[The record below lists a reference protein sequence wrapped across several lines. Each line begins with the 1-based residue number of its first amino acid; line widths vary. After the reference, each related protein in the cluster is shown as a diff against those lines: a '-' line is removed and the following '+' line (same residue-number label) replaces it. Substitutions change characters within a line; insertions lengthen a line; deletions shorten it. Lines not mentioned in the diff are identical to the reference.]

1 MSEDGVG
8 ESAVTEGPAQTDVGA
23 QLRGVLEQGRRGRV
37 WRRVGG
43 LLALAA
49 VPVAGYVAWASA
61 ARGQGSTER
70 YVTVA
75 AERGALRST
84 VSATGNL
91 EALNAVEVGA
101 EISGKILTVHADFND
116 QVTLGQ
122 LLVQLDPEQ
131 HEATVAEAK
140 AKVRLANAGVAD
152 ARATLTLRRSAARRD
167 RALAERG
174 LLSAAALEEALAQ
187 AQRAAA
193 ALESAYANASL
204 AKASLES
211 ARARLEK
218 SRIVSPIDGRVLSRE
233 VEPGQTVNAGMQ
245 TPVLFVIAE
254 DLSRMRLSASVD
266 EADVGGVQEGQRA
279 TFTVDAYPGRRFVS
293 QVLSLRNLPRSDE
306 SVVSYETLLSV
317 DNPEL
322 LLKPGMTASVEI
334 TTRLQEDVLLVPN
347 TALRFRPA
355 SERTAGGRRGPPIGS
370 PLLGARAPQPGRGK
384 AGGGGGR
391 GGGGATDGGRRPG
404 GRRGP
409 AGAGGAGGAGAA
421 RAERDPRAGAVWV
434 LSGGRPERVKVIK
447 VGTDGLRTAVEGPGL
462 QEGVE
467 VVTDLLV
474 KEG

>member
-1 MSEDGVG
+1 M
-8 ESAVTEGPAQTDVGA
+8 AQ
-23 QLRGVLEQGRRGRV
+23 
-37 WRRVGG
+37 
-43 LLALAA
+43 
-49 VPVAGYVAWASA
+49 
-61 ARGQGSTER
+61 GQGSREE

-75 AERGALRST
+75 TKRGALRST

-101 EISGKILTVHADFND
+101 EISGKILAVHADFND
-116 QVTLGQ
+116 QVSAGQ

-167 RALAERG
+167 RGLAERG
-174 LLSAAALEEALAQ
+174 LLSAAALEETLALS
-187 AQRAAA
+187 QRAAA

-254 DLSRMRLSASVD
+254 DLSRMLLSASVD
-266 EADVGGVQEGQRA
+266 EADVGGVREGQQA
-279 TFTVDAYPGRRFVS
+279 TFTVDAYPGRRFAS
-293 QVLSLRNLPRSDE
+293 RVLSQRNLPRSDQ

-317 DNPEL
+317 DNPDL
-322 LLKPGMTASVEI
+322 LLKPGMTATVEI
-334 TTRLQEDVLLVPN
+334 TTRLRQGVLLVPN
-347 TALRFRPA
+347 TALRFRPP
-355 SERTAGGRRGPPIGS
+355 SVRTAGGRRGPPIGS
-370 PLLGARAPQPGRGK
+370 PLLGSRGPKAGRGK
-384 AGGGGGR
+384 AGGGKG
-391 GGGGATDGGRRPG
+391 RPG
-404 GRRGP
+404 GPGGP
-409 AGAGGAGGAGAA
+409 KGKGKGGAAAPGAG
-421 RAERDPRAGAVWV
+421 RDPRAAEVWV
-434 LSGGRPERVKVIK
+434 LSGGRPRRVEVIK